1 MDKYERIRQ
10 PLDAKPPHIKKFCGS
25 EYTLSG
31 KTTTFGHI
39 DHYPS
44 DEIVGVTEE
53 MYKAAW
59 PIVEGIEGELVI
71 ITGTPKG
78 DNHYYDLWNKVNEDD
93 ANIPDYLKEWINL
106 INLQRQ
112 QEQNIKP
119 LPITVGILSWASHST
134 LRNTLQSYKD
144 NGLFEAVQEVII
156 FFQEVSETDLAIAE
170 EFGITNIISSETN
183 IGIGPA
189 IVSLVE
195 QARCPY
201 VLFLEMDWV
210 LIESAHTVKTILNG
224 AVNLIE
230 QGDVDFYRL
239 RHGFHYGEPL
249 YTKQFRGRE
258 LDSPEHLIE
267 QVHFL
272 GRSLADKFPDL
283 IKYTDQFN
291 TGTVYG
297 DSRYCNYSNNP
308 FICKKEFYLKH
319 VAPADKGGISLEGE
333 IRKVWQEA
341 GHKVGYNTIG
351 LFKHERL
358 DR

>member
-1 MDKYERIRQ
+1 MNHYEGIRQ
-10 PLDAKPPHIKKFCGS
+10 PLDAKPPHLKGS
-25 EYTLSG
+25 VMNYHNLFREY
-31 KTTTFGHI
+31 
-39 DHYPS
+39 
-44 DEIVGVTEE
+44 
-53 MYKAAW
+53 
-59 PIVEGIEGELVI
+59 
-71 ITGTPKG
+71 
-78 DNHYYDLWNKVNEDD
+78 
-93 ANIPDYLKEWINL
+93 
-106 INLQRQ
+106 
-112 QEQNIKP
+112 EQSIKP
-119 LPITVGILSWASHST
+119 LPITIGILSWSSHNT

-170 EFGITNIISSETN
+170 EFGITNVISSETN

-189 IVSLVE
+189 IVALVE
-195 QARCPY
+195 QAKCPY
-201 VLFLEMDWV
+201 VLFLEMDWK
-210 LIESAHTVKTILNG
+210 LIEPTHTVKTILNA

-230 QGDVDFYRL
+230 QGVIDFWRG
-239 RHGFHYGEPL
+239 RHALHYGEPL

-272 GRSLADKFPDL
+272 GKGLADKFPDL
-283 IKYTDQFN
+283 IKYTDQFG

-308 FICKKEFYLKH
+308 FLCKKEFYLNH

-333 IRKVWQEA
+333 IRKMWQEA
-341 GHKVGYNTIG
+341 GHKVGYSTTG

>member
-1 MDKYERIRQ
+1 MDNYEGVRQ
-10 PLDAKPPHIKKFCGS
+10 PLDAKPPHLIADFKF
-25 EYTLSG
+25 
-31 KTTTFGHI
+31 HI
-39 DHYPS
+39 DRVKNVFGVPK
-44 DEIVGVTEE
+44 DELAVDWHHPDEPISPMWE
-53 MYKAAW
+53 AAL
-59 PIVEGIEGELVI
+59 PRIEGVEGQQVI
-71 ITGTPKG
+71 IDSTPEG
-78 DNHYYDLWNKVNEDD
+78 DNHYFNLWQE
-93 ANIPDYLKEWINL
+93 Y
-106 INLQRQ
+106 Q
-112 QEQNIKP
+112 QSIKH
-119 LPITVGILSWASHST
+119 LPITIGILSWGSHST

-144 NGLFEAVQEVII
+144 NGLFESVQEVII

-170 EFGITNIISSETN
+170 EFGITNIISSESN

-201 VLFLEMDWV
+201 VLFLEMDWK
-210 LIESAHTVKTILNG
+210 LIEPAHIVKAILNG
-224 AVNLIE
+224 AVNLID
-230 QGDVDFYRL
+230 QGVTDFYRL
-239 RHGFHYGEPL
+239 RSQANYGWPL
-249 YTKQFRGRE
+249 FTTQFQGRE

-308 FICKKEFYLKH
+308 FICKKEFYLNH

-341 GHKVGYNTIG
+341 GHKVGYNTTG

>member
-1 MDKYERIRQ
+1 MDHYEGIRQ
-10 PLDAKPPHIKKFCGS
+10 SLDAKPPHLKGS
-25 EYTLSG
+25 VMN
-31 KTTTFGHI
+31 
-39 DHYPS
+39 YPN
-44 DEIVGVTEE
+44 
-53 MYKAAW
+53 
-59 PIVEGIEGELVI
+59 L
-71 ITGTPKG
+71 
-78 DNHYYDLWNKVNEDD
+78 
-93 ANIPDYLKEWINL
+93 LKEY
-106 INLQRQ
+106 
-112 QEQNIKP
+112 EESIKP
-119 LPITVGILSWASHST
+119 LPITVSILSWASHQT

-144 NGLFEAVQEVII
+144 NGLFEAVEEVII

-170 EFGITNIISSETN
+170 EFGISNIISSETN

-201 VLFLEMDWV
+201 VLFLENDWV
-210 LIESAHTVKTILNG
+210 LIEPSGVVRTILG
-224 AVNLIE
+224 AAVNLIDK
-230 QGDVDFYRL
+230 GVVDFYRL
-239 RHGFHYGEPL
+239 RSQANYGWPL
-249 YTKQFRGRE
+249 FTAQFQGRE
-258 LDSPEHLIE
+258 LYSPEHLIE

-272 GRSLADKFPDL
+272 GKGLADKFPDL

-308 FICKKEFYLKH
+308 FICKKKFYLEH

-333 IRKVWQEA
+333 IRKVWQDA
-341 GHKVGYNTIG
+341 GHKVGYNTTG